1 MRAEI
6 LADKNS
12 GDGPG
17 HTRVANG
24 RLVWCY
30 CCGAYAE
37 HWSVGLSKP
46 CTGRPRRWTSNAAG
60 LSRLIKGM
68 HPKSSVLLVDP
79 PVLEIWCEQIVR
91 HLSLAWRDTRVSGK
105 RWGVETAPTAPP
117 KNTTHG
123 NSGTSSATK
132 RIQSLLARVRAK
144 VEANK
149 RAVSATTDR
158 RNVSQTEDVPV
169 SLDSEMSDLDL
180 KELVVRKRLGHKQNV
195 TALEHS
201 DVRSVRRRLT
211 YKQTVT
217 DESLFGAAS
226 SSCTSLCVAPCGDH
240 KPCVVDSMESAK
252 PRRLLSGNNAA
263 GDDDRER
270 EAMSSNKRARR

>member
-1 MRAEI
+1 MLGRVTAAANYGGLGEGRDSAPQACATLGRRERALLVGRRRCGAHDISEPLGGHSPVRDGDKWRCGI
-6 LADKNS
+6 CRKVTQTYHKMVGRRCVGSAVEKWALRALTLADKNS

-91 HLSLAWRDTRVSGK
+91 HLSLAWRDTRVFGK
-105 RWGVETAPTAPP
+105 RWGVETAP
-117 KNTTHG
+117 
-123 NSGTSSATK
+123 
-132 RIQSLLARVRAK
+132 
-144 VEANK
+144 
-149 RAVSATTDR
+149 
-158 RNVSQTEDVPV
+158 
-169 SLDSEMSDLDL
+169 
-180 KELVVRKRLGHKQNV
+180 
-195 TALEHS
+195 
-201 DVRSVRRRLT
+201 
-211 YKQTVT
+211 
-217 DESLFGAAS
+217 
-226 SSCTSLCVAPCGDH
+226 
-240 KPCVVDSMESAK
+240 
-252 PRRLLSGNNAA
+252 
-263 GDDDRER
+263 
-270 EAMSSNKRARR
+270 